1 MGSNS
6 APTPDVDPR
15 ELERTKEMWRN
26 FSKLITYSTATT
38 LVILVLMAWFL
49 L

>member
-1 MGSNS
+1 MGNHSS
-6 APTPDVDPR
+6 PAPDVDPR
-15 ELERTKEMWRN
+15 ELERTKEMWHN